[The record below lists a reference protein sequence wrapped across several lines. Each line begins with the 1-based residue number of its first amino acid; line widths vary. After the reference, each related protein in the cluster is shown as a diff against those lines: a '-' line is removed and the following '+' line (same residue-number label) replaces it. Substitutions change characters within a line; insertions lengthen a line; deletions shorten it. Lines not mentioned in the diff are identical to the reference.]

1 MTNILCSKRIYDIV
15 KGRKAGECMEMTP
28 IAMMQE
34 LLKCGTN
41 IPLWHYDTDGHLL
54 YTNAEH
60 LVLDKIL
67 GFIGGTKYM
76 LEYAEKSRKPLMLGS
91 DMGLLWCAAF
101 GSEKDA
107 LKSIYLI
114 GPVYNAE
121 VSDIYLAESASR
133 YHIDPAF
140 RKQYVSM
147 MKGIPVV
154 PGLMFQQYGL
164 MLHYCVTGE
173 KLNRSDIQF
182 QPRNKMIT
190 PLSSEMEHPALD
202 WAHTYTAEQT
212 LLRMLREGDINYKQ
226 AIAQADHLFNA
237 LYPRHRGSFQSAII
251 SATGFA
257 TLCIREAI
265 TAGISTDAAYA
276 VGDGYIES
284 MAQCKSV
291 SELTSLTLSM
301 YEDFVFRVRKHR
313 TSPKVSSQVRSCRDY
328 IELHA
333 EQELKLAHLARQVG
347 YSEYYLSRKFKRE
360 MGISVSAYI
369 KVVRVERSKLMLV
382 STSQP
387 IAQIAD
393 ALHFASSSHFSEAF
407 RDITGKTPQ
416 QYRTEHSRF

>member
-1 MTNILCSKRIYDIV
+1 MDT
-15 KGRKAGECMEMTP
+15 TP
-28 IAMMQE
+28 ITMMQE

-54 YTNAEH
+54 DTNAEH

-67 GFIGGTKYM
+67 GFIGGIGYM
-76 LEYAEKSRKPLMLGS
+76 LEYAEKSRKPLILDS
-91 DMGLLWCAAF
+91 DMGLMWCAVF
-101 GSEKDA
+101 ESEKSA

-121 VSDIYLAESASR
+121 VPAAYLEDSASR
-133 YHIDPAF
+133 YHIDPSF
-140 RKQYVSM
+140 RKQYVNI
-147 MKGIPVV
+147 MKSISVV
-154 PGLMFQQYGL
+154 PGLMFQQYCL

-173 KLNRSDIQF
+173 KRNRSDIQF
-182 QPRNKMIT
+182 QPRSKMIT
-190 PLSSEMEHPALD
+190 PLPADSEQPDFDRAN
-202 WAHTYTAEQT
+202 TYLSEQI

-226 AIAQADHLFNA
+226 AISQANHLFNA
-237 LYPRHRGSFQSAII
+237 LYPRHRESMQRAII

-313 TSPKVSSQVRSCRDY
+313 TSPGVSSQIRSCRDY

-333 EQELKLAHLARQVG
+333 EQELKLSLLAKQVG
-347 YSEYYLSRKFKRE
+347 YSEYYLSRKFKKE
-360 MGISVSAYI
+360 MGISISAYTKI
-369 KVVRVERSKLMLV
+369 VRVERAKLMLV
-382 STSQP
+382 STGLP

-393 ALHFASSSHFSEAF
+393 TLHFASSSHFSEAF
-407 RDITGKTPQ
+407 REITGKTPQ
-416 QYRTEHSRF
+416 QYRAEKQQF

>member
-1 MTNILCSKRIYDIV
+1 
-15 KGRKAGECMEMTP
+15 MEMTP

-121 VSDIYLAESASR
+121 VSDIYMAESASR

-190 PLSSEMEHPALD
+190 PLSSKMEHPALN

-212 LLRMLREGDINYKQ
+212 LLRMLRE
-226 AIAQADHLFNA
+226 
-237 LYPRHRGSFQSAII
+237 
-251 SATGFA
+251 
-257 TLCIREAI
+257 
-265 TAGISTDAAYA
+265 
-276 VGDGYIES
+276 
-284 MAQCKSV
+284 
-291 SELTSLTLSM
+291 
-301 YEDFVFRVRKHR
+301 
-313 TSPKVSSQVRSCRDY
+313 
-328 IELHA
+328 
-333 EQELKLAHLARQVG
+333 
-347 YSEYYLSRKFKRE
+347 
-360 MGISVSAYI
+360 
-369 KVVRVERSKLMLV
+369 
-382 STSQP
+382 
-387 IAQIAD
+387 
-393 ALHFASSSHFSEAF
+393 
-407 RDITGKTPQ
+407 
-416 QYRTEHSRF
+416 